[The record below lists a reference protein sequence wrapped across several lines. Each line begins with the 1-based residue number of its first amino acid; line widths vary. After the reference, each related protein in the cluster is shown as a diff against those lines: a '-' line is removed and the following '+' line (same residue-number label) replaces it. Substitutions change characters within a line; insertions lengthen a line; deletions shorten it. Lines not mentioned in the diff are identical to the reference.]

1 MLLMDLAD
9 CVVREV
15 SIGRACSLADPQLEL
30 LCNKYASIESAKL
43 QRSKPNIPCHL
54 LTRQSR
60 STSYG
65 DRSFID
71 QTNERIKAGRAAR
84 VSPAP
89 VRRTRRVRASAGRE
103 RTGTIQMTRWTS
115 MTRRARRSASVSVRT
130 PSPLWIPRSST
141 CSTRHYKTRRPV
153 GHRHVIVRRLDRSG
167 RLHPSRLDGL
177 APEGVPP
184 TRRPRLS

>member
-1 MLLMDLAD
+1 MLLMDLAN

-141 CSTRHYKTRRPV
+141 STRHYKTRRPV